1 MQSSFSVI
9 KENRAQKGS
18 VKEISTNYE
27 VKIDNKDTKK
37 VISEETGVTYEEAK
51 RYIESY
57 EKIGK
62 SIIDTV
68 K

>member
-37 VISEETGVTYEEAK
+37 VISE
-51 RYIESY
+51 
-57 EKIGK
+57 
-62 SIIDTV
+62 
-68 K
+68 